1 MGLIRTQVIAMQ
13 IRKTPEEPGRLER
26 ADHCS
31 RVQAHVGS
39 LVYRMLLL
47 TDFLN
52 TKYMNL
58 KRLSV
63 CLSCLKA
70 VKERQCLNICKTGFW
85 HACPATRTYRRD
97 YGPRTTSQAKKECR
111 TEVVLQTMILERVGT
126 TCRFA
131 TAL

>member
-1 MGLIRTQVIAMQ
+1 MSLIRTQVIAMQ
-13 IRKTPEEPGRLER
+13 IRKAPEELGRLER

-47 TDFLN
+47 TGFLN

-63 CLSCLKA
+63 CLSVMPEA
-70 VKERQCLNICKTGFW
+70 VKERQCLNICKTGF
-85 HACPATRTYRRD
+85 
-97 YGPRTTSQAKKECR
+97 
-111 TEVVLQTMILERVGT
+111 
-126 TCRFA
+126 
-131 TAL
+131 